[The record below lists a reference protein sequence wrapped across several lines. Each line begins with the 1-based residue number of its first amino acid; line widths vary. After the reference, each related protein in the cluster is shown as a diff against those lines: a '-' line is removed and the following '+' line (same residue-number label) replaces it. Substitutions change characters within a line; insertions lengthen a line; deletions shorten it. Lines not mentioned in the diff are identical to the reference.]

1 MLWNEPPNGWL
12 ERGVMKQL
20 QIVAVMTVCS
30 LAWTASSAAQN
41 NPASVTPVRA
51 KAGATTK
58 NAAAP
63 TPAAKPPAQLL
74 FGTLP
79 LSTHSVEAR
88 TLAEK
93 ALDNYENVQL
103 DECIAQAKQAADK
116 DPQFALAYAIWSFA
130 ARRDEPATAALAK
143 ANALADNAPPEEQ
156 LLVRWMVATQSS
168 DLLPAISLMNDMLK
182 RFPDNKH
189 VLYLSAE
196 WLYFQQD
203 YDRSRKLFE
212 KALQS
217 DPKFPPSLNMLGY
230 AYIET
235 GDPDPAKA
243 KAALQR
249 YAELLPDQ
257 PNPHDSL
264 GEVLRFSGDDEGSVI
279 EYRKALKISPTFY
292 TSQLGVGETLT
303 LMGKYDEARAEMD
316 KAVAMAPTTRDKL
329 HIEFQKVLIRFWEG
343 KPELGRQELV
353 ALEEKAR
360 DANDGYAQYDIGL
373 GRAFLAANTDEELTQ
388 LSRLESIFSNPF
400 NAMAE
405 GDRHTALASIL
416 REEVRVL
423 AKLGKVESAHDEIQE
438 LEGLARDTRDTIIED
453 CYESAR
459 GYVLYATGDY
469 ASAADELA
477 SDPQNPLVARQIVLT
492 QEKLGNK
499 AQAEVDR
506 TRWKYL
512 RADSP
517 QWFLAAQAPA
527 N

>member
-1 MLWNEPPNGWL
+1 
-12 ERGVMKQL
+12 MKQL

-41 NPASVTPVRA
+41 NSASVTPVRA
-51 KAGATTK
+51 KGAKTK
-58 NAAAP
+58 NATVP
-63 TPAAKPPAQLL
+63 PPPVKPPAQLL

-103 DECIAQAKQAADK
+103 DECIAQAKQAAGK

-130 ARRDEPATAALAK
+130 ARRDEPATDALAK
-143 ANALADNAPPEEQ
+143 ANALAANAPPEEQ

-168 DLLPAISLMNDMLK
+168 DLLPAISFMNDMLK

-235 GDPDPAKA
+235 GDPDPFKA
-243 KAALQR
+243 KAALLR

-264 GEVLRFSGDDEGSVI
+264 GEILRFSGDDEGSIV
-279 EYRKALKISPTFY
+279 EYRKALQISPTFY

-303 LMGKYDEARAEMD
+303 LMGRYDEARAEMD
-316 KAVAMAPTTRDKL
+316 KAVAIAPTTRDKL
-329 HIEFQKVLIRFWEG
+329 HIEFQRVLIRFWEG

-360 DANDGYAQYDIGL
+360 DASDGYAQYDIGL
-373 GRAFLAANTDEELTQ
+373 GLAFLTASTDEELTQ

-400 NAMAE
+400 NAMLE

-416 REEVRVL
+416 REEVRL
-423 AKLGKVESAHDEIQE
+423 LSQLGKVQNAQDKIQK
-438 LEGLARDTRDTIIED
+438 LETLAKDTRDAIIEN
-453 CYESAR
+453 CYESSR
-459 GYVLYATGDY
+459 GYALYAAGDY
-469 ASAADELA
+469 AGAADELA
-477 SDPQNPLVARQIVLT
+477 SDPQNPLVARQIVLAY
-492 QEKLGNK
+492 EKLGNK

>member
-1 MLWNEPPNGWL
+1 
-12 ERGVMKQL
+12 MKQL
-20 QIVAVMTVCS
+20 TIVAVSALSLLACAASSPAQNKPATVAEIHATS
-30 LAWTASSAAQN
+30 KDAGGHSSAAK
-41 NPASVTPVRA
+41 SPV
-51 KAGATTK
+51 
-58 NAAAP
+58 
-63 TPAAKPPAQLL
+63 QLL
-74 FGTLP
+74 YGTLP
-79 LSTHSVEAR
+79 VSTRSVEAR

-103 DECIAQAKQAADK
+103 DECIAEARKAADK

-143 ANALADNAPPEEQ
+143 ATALASSAPPEER
-156 LLVRWMVATQSS
+156 LLVRWMVATQSA

-189 VLYLSAE
+189 ILYLSAE

-203 YDRSRKLFE
+203 YEHARKLFE
-212 KALQS
+212 KTLQT
-217 DPKFPPSLNMLGY
+217 DPNFPPSLNMLGY

-243 KAALQR
+243 KAALLR

-264 GEVLRFSGDDEGSVI
+264 GEILRFAGDDEGSLI
-279 EYRKALKISPTFY
+279 EYRKSLKISPTFY
-292 TSQLGVGETLT
+292 TSQLGVGETMT

-316 KAVAMAPTTRDKL
+316 KAIAIAPTTRDKM

-343 KPELGRQELV
+343 KPQLGREELV
-353 ALEEKAR
+353 ALENKAV
-360 DANDGYAQYDIGL
+360 DQSDGYAQYDIGL
-373 GRAFLAANTDEELTQ
+373 GRAFLTANPEEELAQ
-388 LSRLESIFSNPF
+388 LTKLESTFSHPF

-416 REEVRVL
+416 REKVRVL
-423 AKLGKVESAHDEIQE
+423 CQLGQADRAQHEIQE
-438 LEGLARDTRDTIIED
+438 LEALAIETRDAIIQN
-453 CYESAR
+453 CYDSAR
-459 GYVLYATGDY
+459 GYVFYAAGEY
-469 ASAADELA
+469 ANAADEFS
-477 SDPQNPLVARQIVLT
+477 SDPQNPMVAWQLILAY
-492 QEKLGNK
+492 EKLGNK

-512 RADSP
+512 RADTP
-517 QWFLAAQAPA
+517 QWFLTSKAAV

>member
-1 MLWNEPPNGWL
+1 
-12 ERGVMKQL
+12 
-20 QIVAVMTVCS
+20 
-30 LAWTASSAAQN
+30 
-41 NPASVTPVRA
+41 
-51 KAGATTK
+51 
-58 NAAAP
+58 
-63 TPAAKPPAQLL
+63 
-74 FGTLP
+74 
-79 LSTHSVEAR
+79 
-88 TLAEK
+88 
-93 ALDNYENVQL
+93 
-103 DECIAQAKQAADK
+103 
-116 DPQFALAYAIWSFA
+116 
-130 ARRDEPATAALAK
+130 
-143 ANALADNAPPEEQ
+143 
-156 LLVRWMVATQSS
+156 
-168 DLLPAISLMNDMLK
+168 
-182 RFPDNKH
+182 
-189 VLYLSAE
+189 
-196 WLYFQQD
+196 
-203 YDRSRKLFE
+203 
-212 KALQS
+212 
-217 DPKFPPSLNMLGY
+217 MLGY

>member
-1 MLWNEPPNGWL
+1 
-12 ERGVMKQL
+12 MKQFSL
-20 QIVAVMTVCS
+20 VAVMAVFS
-30 LAWTASSAAQN
+30 LAYPSIGRAQN
-41 NPASVTPVRA
+41 QPATVSEVRS
-51 KAGATTK
+51 TTK
-58 NAAAP
+58 DSATKTKASKDPAKQPVPAP
-63 TPAAKPPAQLL
+63 PPAQL
-74 FGTLP
+74 FIGTIP
-79 LSTHSVEAR
+79 VSTRSVEAR
-88 TLAEK
+88 TLTEK
-93 ALDNYENVQL
+93 ALDDYENVEL
-103 DECIAQAKQAADK
+103 DECIALSKQATEK
-116 DPQFALAYAIWSFA
+116 DPQFALAYAVWSFA
-130 ARRDEPATAALAK
+130 ARRDEPAADALAK
-143 ANALADNAPPEEQ
+143 ATALAPNAPPDEQ
-156 LLVRWMVATQSS
+156 LLVRWMLATQSS
-168 DLLPAISLMNDMLK
+168 DLLPAISLMNDMLQ

-189 VLYLSAE
+189 ILYLSAE

-203 YDRSRKLFE
+203 YDRARKLFE

-264 GEVLRFSGDDEGSVI
+264 GEVLRFSGDDEGSIV

-316 KAVAMAPTTRDKL
+316 KAVAMAPTPRDKL
-329 HIEFQKVLIRFWEG
+329 HIEFQKVLVRFWEG
-343 KPELGRQELV
+343 KPDEGRKELV
-353 ALEEKAR
+353 ALEAKAK

-373 GRAFLAANTDEELTQ
+373 GRAFLAENTDEELTL
-388 LSRLESIFSNPF
+388 LSRLESTFSNPF

-405 GDRHTALASIL
+405 EDRHTALASIL

-423 AKLGKVESAHDEIQE
+423 SQLGKVDAAQDEIHE
-438 LEGLARDTRDTIIED
+438 LETLARETRDTIIED

-459 GYVLYATGDY
+459 GYVLYASGDY
-469 ASAADELA
+469 AGAADELA
-477 SDPQNPLVARQIVLT
+477 SDPQNPLVARQSILAY
-492 QEKLGNK
+492 EKLGAK

-512 RADSP
+512 RADTP
-517 QWFLAAQAPA
+517 QWFLSAQAA
-527 N
+527 AR

>member
-1 MLWNEPPNGWL
+1 MPWSEPPNGRL

-20 QIVAVMTVCS
+20 QILTVMAVCS

-41 NPASVTPVRA
+41 NPASVTSVRA
-51 KAGATTK
+51 KAAATTK

-63 TPAAKPPAQLL
+63 LPAAKPPAQLL

-103 DECIAQAKQAADK
+103 DECIAQAKQAAEK

-264 GEVLRFSGDDEGSVI
+264 GEILRFSGDDEGSVI
-279 EYRKALKISPTFY
+279 EYRKALKIAPTFY

-423 AKLGKVESAHDEIQE
+423 AQLGKVESAQDEVQE
-438 LEGLARDTRDTIIED
+438 LESLARDTRDSIIED

-459 GYVLYATGDY
+459 GYALYATGDY

-477 SDPQNPLVARQIVLT
+477 TDPQNPLVARQIVLT